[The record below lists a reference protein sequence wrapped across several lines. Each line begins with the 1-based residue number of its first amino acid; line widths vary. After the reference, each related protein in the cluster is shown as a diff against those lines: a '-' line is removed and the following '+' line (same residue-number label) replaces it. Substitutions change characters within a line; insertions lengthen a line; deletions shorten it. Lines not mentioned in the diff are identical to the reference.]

1 MKLLSI
7 SLIALLLPAT
17 AHAAGSAI
25 TLTQSWNGTLA
36 VPDND
41 AVGASSAI
49 TLTAP
54 GLDRIESVTMQLE
67 IDGGWNGDLYGYLV
81 HDGKLAMLLNRPGR
95 TAANPG
101 GFGSSGMNV
110 MFSDLAAG
118 DIHLTLPDSGVPTG
132 FFQPDGRLT
141 DPLGVLD
148 TDARTALLSVFT
160 NENPNGTWTL
170 FLADQG
176 PGDTA
181 TLKSWSLAVTVV
193 PEPSAAIMV
202 GVAVMVLTASRRRG
216 VRTDWVRRPL
226 PGAG

>member
-1 MKLLSI
+1 MKLLP
-7 SLIALLLPAT
+7 LLLTALLLPAA

-41 AVGASSAI
+41 AIGASSAI

-81 HDGKLAMLLNRPGR
+81 HDGQLAVLLNRPGKSL
-95 TAANPG
+95 ANPG
-101 GFGSSGMNV
+101 GSGSTGMTLT
-110 MFSDLAAG
+110 FSDLAAG
-118 DIHLTLPDSGVPTG
+118 DIHLALPDSGVPTG

-160 NENPNGTWTL
+160 NEDPNGVWTL

-176 PGDTA
+176 PGDTS
-181 TLKSWSLAVTVV
+181 TVKSWSLAVTVV
-193 PEPSAAIMV
+193 PEPSAALMM
-202 GVAVMVLTASRRRG
+202 GVAVMVGAVARGRRSSG
-216 VRTDWVRRPL
+216 MRRFK
-226 PGAG
+226 GRDA

>member
-1 MKLLSI
+1 MKLLPL
-7 SLIALLLPAT
+7 SLICLLVPAA

-25 TLTQSWNGTLA
+25 TFTQSWNGTLA

-81 HDGKLAMLLNRPGR
+81 HDGQLAVLMNRPGR
-95 TAANPG
+95 TLANPG

-110 MFSDLAAG
+110 TFSDLAAG

-141 DPLGVLD
+141 DPLAVLD
-148 TDARTALLSVFT
+148 TDARTALLAVFT
-160 NENPNGTWTL
+160 NADPNGTWTL

-181 TLKSWSLAVTVV
+181 TLKSWSLAVTAV
-193 PEPSAAIMV
+193 PEPSALFLCGVGMV
-202 GVAVMVLTASRRRG
+202 AMASRRR
-216 VRTDWVRRPL
+216 RER
-226 PGAG
+226 

>member
-1 MKLLSI
+1 MKFLPLA
-7 SLIALLLPAT
+7 LTALLLPVT
-17 AHAAGSAI
+17 AHAADSAI
-25 TLTQSWNGTLA
+25 TLTPSWSGSLV

-41 AVGASSAI
+41 GVGVSSSI
-49 TLTAP
+49 TVVAP

-81 HDGKLAMLLNRPGR
+81 HDGKLAMLMNRPGK
-95 TAANPG
+95 TLANPG
-101 GFGSSGMNV
+101 GSGSTGMTV
-110 MFSDLAAG
+110 TFSDLAVG

-148 TDARTALLSVFT
+148 TDARTALLAVFT

-176 PGDTA
+176 PGDTS

-193 PEPSAAIMV
+193 PEPSAALMM
-202 GVAVMVLTASRRRG
+202 GVAVMLRAVGRRR
-216 VRTDWVRRPL
+216 RRF
-226 PGAG
+226 GMRRVTGRDA